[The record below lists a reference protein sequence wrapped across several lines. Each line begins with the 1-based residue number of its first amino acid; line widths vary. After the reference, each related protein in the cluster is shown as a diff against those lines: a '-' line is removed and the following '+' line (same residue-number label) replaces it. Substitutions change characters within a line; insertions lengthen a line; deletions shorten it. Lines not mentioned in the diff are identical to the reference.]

1 MYTEADWPPSKTKVK
16 KLCLVWCVWR
26 RLCWRSN
33 SGKHLTSE
41 LIFIPE
47 TALSN
52 IQLVLMHINSLS
64 VSWTS
69 PMGHTAFTC
78 QASGTYYSTQDK
90 ERTCLSVVSVP
101 YGAIF
106 PNFSTSRVVCLSY
119 PLCDESTFPKFR
131 PIALMSNTG
140 HVVEG
145 MSRKLP
151 H

>member
-1 MYTEADWPPSKTKVK
+1 MHTEADWPPSKTKVN

-26 RLCWRSN
+26 RLCCSPYKWTNLHSRN
-33 SGKHLTSE
+33 CTY
-41 LIFIPE
+41 
-47 TALSN
+47 N
-52 IQLVLMHINSLS
+52 VQLVLMHINSLS

-90 ERTCLSVVSVP
+90 ERTCLSVVSVF

>member
-1 MYTEADWPPSKTKVK
+1 MLEI
-16 KLCLVWCVWR
+16 KL
-26 RLCWRSN
+26 S
-33 SGKHLTSE
+33 KHLTSE

-52 IQLVLMHINSLS
+52 VQLVLMRINSFS

-69 PMGHTAFTC
+69 QMGHTAFTC
-78 QASGTYYSTQDK
+78 QASGTYYSIQDK
-90 ERTCLSVVSVP
+90 ERACLSVVSIP
-101 YGAIF
+101 DGAII
-106 PNFSTSRVVCLSY
+106 PNFSTSRVGCLSY
-119 PLCDESTFPKFR
+119 PLSDESAFPKFML
-131 PIALMSNTG
+131 IAHMYNTG